1 MPLDSQVQAVID
13 FVVASGRPPLSTLTP
28 AAAREVA
35 KVMFTAFA
43 REPEAMAAVE
53 DSSLPGPA
61 GAIPVR
67 LYRARGTS
75 RDQVLPVMVYF
86 HGGGFVIGNLDS
98 HDRVCRTLA
107 NRAGC
112 TIVAVDY
119 RLAPEHPFPAAVA
132 DAWAAVEGVRARAGG
147 LGIDG
152 RRVAVGGDSAGGN
165 LAAVAALLARD
176 ANIPVAA
183 QLLVYPVTD
192 LAGGT
197 GSYREFADGYMLT
210 RDTMEWF
217 SRLYLAR
224 PEDAA
229 DWRAS
234 PLRAANVSG
243 LAPAL
248 VLTAGYDPLRDEGKA
263 YAERLAGAG
272 TPVRYRCFDG
282 LIHGFLG
289 MTKAVA
295 AADEAF
301 EECAAALRQGF
312 AA

>member
-13 FVVASGRPPLSTLTP
+13 FVVASGRPPLNMLTP
-28 AAAREVA
+28 AAARDVA
-35 KVMFTAFA
+35 KVMFSVFA
-43 REPEAMAAVE
+43 RPAEDVGAVE
-53 DSSLPGPA
+53 DRSLPGPG
-61 GAIPVR
+61 GAIPIR
-67 LYRARGTS
+67 LYRAHGTS
-75 RDQVLPVMVYF
+75 REEVLPVMVYF

-98 HDRVCRTLA
+98 HDRVCRALA

-112 TIVAVDY
+112 AIVAVDY
-119 RLAPEHPFPAAVA
+119 RLAPEHPFPAAVE
-132 DAWAAVEGVRARAGG
+132 DAWAAVEGVRAQAGA

-152 RRVAVGGDSAGGN
+152 RRLAVGGDSAGGN
-165 LAAVAALLARD
+165 LAAVTALLARD
-176 ANIPVAA
+176 AKVFLAA

-192 LAGGT
+192 LGAESA
-197 GSYREFADGYMLT
+197 SYREFADGYMLT
-210 RDTMEWF
+210 RDTMQWF

-224 PEDAA
+224 QQDMA

-234 PLRAANVSG
+234 PLRAADLSG

-248 VLTAGYDPLRDEGKA
+248 VLTAGFDPLRDEGKT
-263 YAERLAGAG
+263 YADRLAAAG

-289 MTKAVA
+289 MTNAVD

-301 EECAAALRQGF
+301 GECAAALRQGF